1 MSVAAHDP
9 NAARVAGSQLPR
21 RPAWLLS
28 VLLDCALAI
37 AAYLASYW
45 LRFQGERLEMFLSG
59 ARSTLPVVVAGQLV
73 ALVLAGAY
81 VPRPRLDWLI
91 RVIAGIIAGTAVAT
105 ALVGLTIGFE
115 GLSRTAFVADG
126 LLLGIAALAWRAAW
140 VLFTRVPTRDAV
152 RLADDV
158 PDDLIDRTQEAT
170 TVGSIVTSLYS
181 YRELLRNLVIKDLKL
196 KYRGSV
202 FGFLWSLVNPL
213 LMIVVYTVAF
223 TYILRVRSEGFIF
236 YLMLGLFS
244 WTFFANSASMSTGS
258 IVDNAGLLK
267 SVFFPRAILPI
278 ATVLFNLAQYVLTML
293 VFLPVLLAWYRVP
306 LSEPMVL
313 FPVFLSLQ
321 ALFTIGVAMMLAT
334 ATAFF
339 RDVRH
344 LLEVALAV
352 LFWTTPILYQLDQVP
367 DRLRLIILM
376 SPMSP
381 FVVAYQKIFY
391 FRQWP
396 EATVWLMAGTYAAG
410 AFIIGT
416 TLVLAFEDRIGE
428 QL

>member
-1 MSVAAHDP
+1 MSVVAHNP
-9 NAARVAGSQLPR
+9 NAARAAGSQLPR
-21 RPAWLLS
+21 RPTWLLS
-28 VLLDCALAI
+28 VLLDGALGI

-45 LRFQGERLEMFLSG
+45 LRFQGGRLEVFLPG
-59 ARSTLPVVVAGQLV
+59 AWSTLPVVVAGQLV

-81 VPRPRLDWLI
+81 VPRPRVDWLS
-91 RVIAGIIAGTAVAT
+91 RVLAGVAAGTTVAT
-105 ALVGLTIGFE
+105 ALVGVTIGFT
-115 GLSRTAFVADG
+115 GLSRTAFIADAM
-126 LLLGIAALAWRAAW
+126 LLGIAALAWRAAW
-140 VLFTRVPTRDAV
+140 VLSTRVPSLAV
-152 RLADDV
+152 PL
-158 PDDLIDRTQEAT
+158 PHDLIDRTEQTT
-170 TVGSIVTSLYS
+170 TVGAVVASMYS

-213 LMIVVYTVAF
+213 LMIVVYTLAF

-236 YLMLGLFS
+236 YLMLGLLS
-244 WTFFANSASMSTGS
+244 WTFFANSASMSTGA
-258 IVDNAGLLK
+258 IIDNAGLLK

-278 ATVLFNLAQYVLTML
+278 ATVLFNLAQYVLTMS
-293 VFLPVLLAWYRVP
+293 VFLPIMIVWYRVP
-306 LSEPMVL
+306 LSEPMLL
-313 FPVFLSLQ
+313 FPVFLALQ
-321 ALFTIGVAMMLAT
+321 SLFTIGVAMILAT

-344 LLEVALAV
+344 LLEVALAA
-352 LFWTTPILYQLDQVP
+352 LFWTTPIVYELGQIP
-367 DRLRLIILM
+367 DRWQLIVLM

-396 EATVWLMAGTYAAG
+396 ESTVWLVAGTYAAG

-416 TLVLAFEDRIGE
+416 TLVLVFEDRFAE

>member
-1 MSVAAHDP
+1 MSVVAHDP
-9 NAARVAGSQLPR
+9 NAARVAASQLPR
-21 RPAWLLS
+21 RPAWPLS
-28 VLLDCALAI
+28 VLLDCGLGI
-37 AAYLASYW
+37 AAYLVSYW
-45 LRFQGERLEMFLSG
+45 LRFQGERLETFLPG
-59 ARSTLPVVVAGQLV
+59 ARSTLPVVVGGQLV
-73 ALVLAGAY
+73 ALLLAGAY
-81 VPRPRLDWLI
+81 LPRPRMDWLS
-91 RVIAGIIAGTAVAT
+91 RVVAGVVAGTAVAA

-115 GLSRTAFVADG
+115 GLSRTAFIADG
-126 LLLGIAALAWRAAW
+126 LLLVVAAVAWRGVW
-140 VLFTRVPTRDAV
+140 VLSTRVRPTV
-152 RLADDV
+152 RL
-158 PDDLIDRTQEAT
+158 PDDLIDRTQET
-170 TVGSIVTSLYS
+170 TSVGSIVTSLYS
-181 YRELLRNLVIKDLKL
+181 YRELLRNLVLKDLKL

-213 LMIVVYTVAF
+213 LMIAVYTVAF
-223 TYILRVRSEGFIF
+223 TFILRVRSEGFVF

-258 IVDNAGLLK
+258 ILDNAGLLK

-278 ATVLFNLAQYVLTML
+278 ATVLFNLAQYVLTMS
-293 VFLPVLLAWYRVP
+293 VFLPIMLAWYRVP
-306 LSEPMVL
+306 LAEPMVL

-344 LLEVALAV
+344 LLEVALSV

-396 EATVWLMAGTYAAG
+396 EPTVWLMAATYAAG

-416 TLVLAFEDRIGE
+416 TLVLAFEDRLTE

>member
-1 MSVAAHDP
+1 MSVVAHDP
-9 NAARVAGSQLPR
+9 NAARVAGSHLPR

-28 VLLDCALAI
+28 VILDGALGL
-37 AAYLASYW
+37 AAYPASYW
-45 LRFQGERLEMFLSG
+45 LRFQGERLEAFLPG
-59 ARSTLPVVVAGQLV
+59 AWSTLPVVVAGQLL

-81 VPRPRLDWLI
+81 VPRARMDWLS
-91 RVIAGIIAGTAVAT
+91 RVIGGVIGGTAAAT

-126 LLLGIAALAWRAAW
+126 LLLGIAAVAWRAAW
-140 VLFTRVPTRDAV
+140 VLSTRVPAREAE
-152 RLADDV
+152 LL
-158 PDDLIDRTQEAT
+158 PYDLIDRTEET
-170 TVGSIVTSLYS
+170 NTVGAIVTGLYS

-236 YLMLGLFS
+236 YLMLGLLS
-244 WTFFANSASMSTGS
+244 WTFFANSASMSTGA
-258 IVDNAGLLK
+258 IIDNAGLLK
-267 SVFFPRAILPI
+267 SVSFPRAILPI
-278 ATVLFNLAQYVLTML
+278 ATVLFNLAQYLLTML
-293 VFLPVLLAWYRVP
+293 VFLPVMIAWYHVP
-306 LSEPMVL
+306 LSAPMVL
-313 FPVFLSLQ
+313 FPVFLALQ
-321 ALFTIGVAMMLAT
+321 TMFTIGVAMILAT

-344 LLEVALAV
+344 LLEVALQV
-352 LFWTTPILYQLDQVP
+352 LFWTTPIVYELALIP
-367 DRLRLIILM
+367 ERMRLLVLM

-381 FVVAYQKIFY
+381 FVVAYQRIF
-391 FRQWP
+391 FARQWP
-396 EATVWLMAGTYAAG
+396 EPTVWLMAATYAAG
-410 AFIIGT
+410 AFVIGT
-416 TLVLAFEDRIGE
+416 TLVLAFEDRFAE

>member
-1 MSVAAHDP
+1 MSVVAHDP
-9 NAARVAGSQLPR
+9 NAARAAGSDQPR
-21 RPAWLLS
+21 RPPWLLS
-28 VLLDCALAI
+28 VVADCALAI
-37 AAYLASYW
+37 VAYPAAYV
-45 LRFQGERLEMFLSG
+45 LRFQGDRLQAFLP
-59 ARSTLPVVVAGQLV
+59 AAWATLPVLVAGQLA

-81 VPRPRLDWLI
+81 VPRPRMEWLS
-91 RVIAGIIAGTAVAT
+91 RVVIGVVAGTAAAT
-105 ALVGLTIGFE
+105 ALVGVTIGFE
-115 GLSRTAFVADG
+115 GLSRTAFLADAM
-126 LLLGIAALAWRAAW
+126 LLGIAALAWRGAW
-140 VLFTRVPTRDAV
+140 VLFLRPPVPD
-152 RLADDV
+152 RLAETL
-158 PDDLIDRTQEAT
+158 PDDLIDRAEQT
-170 TVGSIVTSLYS
+170 TTIGAIVGSLYS

-202 FGFLWSLVNPL
+202 FGFLWSLANPL

-236 YLMLGLFS
+236 YLMLGLLA
-244 WTFFANSASMSTGS
+244 WTFFANSAAMSTGA
-258 IVDNAGLLK
+258 IIDNAGLLK

-278 ATVLFNLAQYVLTML
+278 ATVLFNLAQYGLTMA
-293 VFLPVLLAWYRVP
+293 VFLPIMIVWYRVP
-306 LSEPMVL
+306 LTEPMLL
-313 FPVFLSLQ
+313 FPVFVALQ
-321 ALFTIGVAMMLAT
+321 ALFTIGVAMILAT

-344 LLEVALAV
+344 LVEVALAV
-352 LFWTTPILYQLDQVP
+352 LFWTTPIVYQLDQIP
-367 DRLRLIILM
+367 DRLRLFILL

-396 EATVWLMAGTYAAG
+396 ESTVWLMAGTYAAG

-416 TLVLAFEDRIGE
+416 TLVLAFEDRFAE